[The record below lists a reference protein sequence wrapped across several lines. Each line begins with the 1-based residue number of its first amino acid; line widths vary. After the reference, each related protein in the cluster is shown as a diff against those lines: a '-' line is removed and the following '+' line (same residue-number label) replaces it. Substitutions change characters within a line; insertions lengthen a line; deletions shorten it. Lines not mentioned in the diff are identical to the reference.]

1 MGRQAVDAVLDGAAY
16 RLVHALLYMVC
27 FMVLTFLLRL
37 AVRLLS
43 VAMRLPV
50 LKQFNEAGGALLGM
64 GKGAVLVCLG
74 VWVLGRTGV
83 ITPELAEGSLLLG
96 PLAEWTGAF
105 GGGISV

>member
-1 MGRQAVDAVLDGAAY
+1 MASDLA
-16 RLVHALLYMVC
+16 
-27 FMVLTFLLRL
+27 LTFLLRL

-43 VAMRLPV
+43 VTMRLPV
-50 LKQFNEAGGALLGM
+50 LKQCNEAGGALLGM

-96 PLAEWTGAF
+96 PLAKWTGAF
-105 GGGISV
+105 GGGLSV